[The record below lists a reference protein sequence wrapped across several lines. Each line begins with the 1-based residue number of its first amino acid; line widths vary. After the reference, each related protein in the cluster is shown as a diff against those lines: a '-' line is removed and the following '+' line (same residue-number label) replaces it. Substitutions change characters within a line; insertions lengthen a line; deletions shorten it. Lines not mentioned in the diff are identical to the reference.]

1 LFVSNARHVT
11 AGGDVQNAK
20 SGKRGQTNGQP
31 VYWRDALIRWK
42 PSKGSSAARDGYVT
56 AYRVRNGDVIHLG
69 DSERLRPGPHGRA
82 ARAFAIDDPWTDGDC
97 SETVKLHTT
106 RPTSLGLDGT
116 VVTVSCETPHVGD
129 HAKVGRDPDATLTLM
144 SPLHGPGGVVES
156 RQEMTAASGETT
168 IRRILL
174 LQPSDSRP

>member
-82 ARAFAIDDPWTDGDC
+82 ARAFAIDDPWTDG
-97 SETVKLHTT
+97 
-106 RPTSLGLDGT
+106 GLLRDG
-116 VVTVSCETPHVGD
+116 ETPHYSPNF
-129 HAKVGRDPDATLTLM
+129 ARTGRN
-144 SPLHGPGGVVES
+144 
-156 RQEMTAASGETT
+156 
-168 IRRILL
+168 RR
-174 LQPSDSRP
+174 DC